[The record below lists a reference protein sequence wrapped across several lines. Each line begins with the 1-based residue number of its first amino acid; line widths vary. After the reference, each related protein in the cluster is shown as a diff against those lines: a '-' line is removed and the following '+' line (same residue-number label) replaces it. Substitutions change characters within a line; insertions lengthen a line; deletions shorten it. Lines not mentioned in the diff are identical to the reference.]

1 MKTTVGLKMT
11 ENEGKIAIELL
22 ERLRTVIDE
31 VQILNVYVEEKSE
44 EMIFDG
50 IMDVS
55 INERQWRLLLEVK
68 SRGEPR
74 LVREAINYL
83 KAKSTNY
90 GETLGIVGAPWLSP
104 RSREICNQEGVGY
117 IDLAGNCRIV
127 FESVYI
133 DRQGFE
139 NPAVERRSLRNLFS
153 QKSSRV
159 IRVLLE
165 NPNNVWRME
174 SLANQAQVSLGTVAR
189 VKERLLDLEFGRFS
203 EDGISLSEPESLLKE
218 WGKSYSLRRSKFAN
232 FFGMGDTREL
242 EAKLIECCNRKSIR
256 YALTLFSGADRVSPF
271 MRYSRAFAYIDFD
284 PNELANE
291 LDWEAV
297 NKGMNISLIPIEDEM
312 LLYDA
317 SKIAGVWV
325 VSNIQLYLD
334 LVKYK
339 GRGEEAAAY
348 LLENRIREQW

>member
-1 MKTTVGLKMT
+1 MT
-11 ENEGKIAIELL
+11 ENESKIASELF
-22 ERLRTVIDE
+22 ERLKAVIDE
-31 VQILNVYVEEKSE
+31 VQILNVDDDNKSE
-44 EMIFDG
+44 QMIIDG
-50 IMDVS
+50 FVNVS
-55 INERQWRLLLEVK
+55 TNENQWRLLLEVK
-68 SRGEPR
+68 SKGEPR

-83 KAKSTNY
+83 KAKLPGNE
-90 GETLGIVGAPWLSP
+90 GTLGIVGAPWLSP
-104 RSREICNQEGVGY
+104 RSRDICNQEGVGY
-117 IDLAGNCRIV
+117 IDMAGNCRIV
-127 FESVYI
+127 FDSVFI

-139 NPAVERRSLRNLFS
+139 NPSVERRSLRNLFS
-153 QKSSRV
+153 SKSSRV

-165 NPNNVWRME
+165 NPNKLWRME
-174 SLANQAQVSLGTVAR
+174 SLANQAQVSLGTVAK
-189 VKERLLDLEFGRFS
+189 VKERLLDLEYARFS
-203 EDGISLSEPESLLKE
+203 EDGILLSEPESLLKD

-242 EAKLIECCNRKSIR
+242 EAKLIEYCNRQSIR
-256 YALTLFSGADRVSPF
+256 YALTLFSGADRISPF

-284 PNELANE
+284 PNELAIG

-312 LLYDA
+312 LLYDT

-334 LVKYK
+334 LVNYK
-339 GRGEEAAAY
+339 GRGEEAADY